1 MTFKVALSLAA
12 LLYLRFTLWGL
23 DLNLLSGPDALE
35 KGCVAGF
42 HIMSSVFNKFKK
54 TLFENLF

>member
-42 HIMSSVFNKFKK
+42 HIMSSLFNK